1 MRPEP
6 FIAAIRFGH
15 GRRPWEPL
23 PADPKAALFAELNNT
38 ATPRLTGAAL
48 PDLAAIGAMIQEDGE
63 TARQGQGRPLQARLW
78 RGEISAALAE
88 TLTSAAPF
96 RERLVQFW
104 ANHFTVARGKVPY
117 FAGHFAREAIR
128 PHVTGS
134 FSDMLLAV
142 VRHPAM
148 IAYLDNQGS
157 VGPSSR
163 AAQARPRGL
172 NENLAR
178 EILELHTLTP
188 AAGYSQADV
197 TSFAKILTGWSMAPV
212 NPPFGFVFGARA
224 HEPGPKTIMGQE
236 FAEGEQGGIAALAW
250 VAGHE
255 ATHRNLAR
263 KLAIHFVA
271 DTPPP
276 DAVDA
281 LFAVLRDTRGN
292 LGEVAQRLVTL
303 EAAWKPPLSKLRA
316 PMDYVVAVLR
326 ALEAPAQ
333 VSEGLINTSQFLG
346 QPIWNARA
354 PNGWPDQMADWAA
367 PEAILRRVEWAYGQ
381 AGRGAGR
388 DAAALAEAVMGPLI
402 QPQTL
407 RAASRA
413 GSAREALTLVLTSPE
428 FQRR

>member
-15 GRRPWEPL
+15 GRRPWQPL
-23 PADPKAALFAELNNT
+23 PANPTAALLAELDNM
-38 ATPRLTGAAL
+38 ATPHLTEAAL
-48 PDLAAIGAMIQEDGE
+48 PDLAAIGAMIREDGE
-63 TARQGQGRPLQARLW
+63 SMRQGQGRPHQARLW
-78 RGEISAALAE
+78 RAELSAALAE

-104 ANHFTVARGKVPY
+104 ANHFTVARRKVPY
-117 FAGHFAREAIR
+117 ITGHFVREAIR
-128 PHVTGS
+128 PHVTGQ
-134 FSDMLLAV
+134 FSDMLQAV

-148 IAYLDNQGS
+148 IGYLDNQGS
-157 VGPSSR
+157 VGPNSR
-163 AAQARPRGL
+163 AAQGSPRGL

-188 AAGYSQADV
+188 AAGYTQADV
-197 TSFAKILTGWSMAPV
+197 TSFANILTGWSTAPV
-212 NPPFGFVFGARA
+212 NPPFGFVFRSAA
-224 HEPGPKTIMGQE
+224 HEPGTKTLMEQE
-236 FAEGEQGGIAALAW
+236 FMEGEQGGLAALAW
-250 VAGHE
+250 LADHE
-255 ATHRNLAR
+255 ATHRHLAR

-271 DTPPP
+271 DSPPP
-276 DAVDA
+276 AAVNA
-281 LFAVLRDTRGN
+281 LFAVLRDTRGD
-292 LGEVAQRLVTL
+292 LGAVVRRLVAL
-303 EAAWKPPLSKLRA
+303 DAAWEPPLSKLRA
-316 PMDYVVAVLR
+316 PLDYMMAVLH

-333 VSEGLINTSQFLG
+333 ITAGLINTSQFLG
-346 QPIWNARA
+346 QPIWNAPA

-367 PEAILRRVEWAYGQ
+367 PEAILRRVEWAFGQ

-402 QPQTL
+402 RPETL
-407 RAASRA
+407 QAASRA

>member
-23 PADPKAALFAELNNT
+23 PADPKAALVAALDST
-38 ATPRLTGAAL
+38 ATPKLAEAAL
-48 PDLAAIGAMIQEDGE
+48 PDLAAIGAMIREDGE
-63 TARQGQGRPLQARLW
+63 SMRQGQGRPHQARIW
-78 RGEISAALAE
+78 RAELSAALAE

-117 FAGHFAREAIR
+117 VVGHFVREAIR
-128 PHVTGS
+128 PHVTGQ

-148 IAYLDNQGS
+148 IGYLDNQGS
-157 VGPSSR
+157 VGPNSR
-163 AAQARPRGL
+163 AARTRPRGL

-188 AAGYSQADV
+188 AAGYTQADV
-197 TSFAKILTGWSMAPV
+197 TSFANILTGWSIAPV
-212 NPPFGFVFGARA
+212 NPPFGFIFRDAA
-224 HEPGPKTIMGQE
+224 HEPGAKTVMGQE
-236 FAEGEQGGIAALAW
+236 YAEGEGGGIAALAW
-250 VAGHE
+250 LAEHE
-255 ATHRNLAR
+255 ATQRHLAR

-276 DAVDA
+276 AAVAA
-281 LFAVLRDTRGN
+281 LFAVLRDTRGD
-292 LGEVAQRLVTL
+292 LGAVARRLVTL

-316 PMDYVVAVLR
+316 PIDYMVAVLR

-346 QPIWNARA
+346 QPAWNARA

-367 PEAILRRVEWAYGQ
+367 PEAILRRVQWAYGQ

-402 QPQTL
+402 HPQTL
-407 RAASRA
+407 QAASRA

>member
-23 PADPKAALFAELNNT
+23 PADPKAALVAALDST
-38 ATPRLTGAAL
+38 ATPKLAEAAL
-48 PDLAAIGAMIQEDGE
+48 PDLAAIGAMIREDGE
-63 TARQGQGRPLQARLW
+63 SMRQGQGRPHQARLW
-78 RGEISAALAE
+78 RAELSAALAE

-117 FAGHFAREAIR
+117 VVGHFVREAIR
-128 PHVTGS
+128 PHVTGQ

-148 IAYLDNQGS
+148 IGYLDNQGS
-157 VGPSSR
+157 VGPNSR
-163 AAQARPRGL
+163 AARTRPRGL

-188 AAGYSQADV
+188 AAGYTQADV
-197 TSFAKILTGWSMAPV
+197 TSFANILTGWSIAPV
-212 NPPFGFVFGARA
+212 NPPFGFIFRDAA
-224 HEPGPKTIMGQE
+224 HEPGAKTVMGQE
-236 FAEGEQGGIAALAW
+236 YAEGEGGGIAALAW
-250 VAGHE
+250 LAEHE
-255 ATHRNLAR
+255 ATQRHLAR

-271 DTPPP
+271 DTPSPA
-276 DAVDA
+276 AVAA
-281 LFAVLRDTRGN
+281 LFAVLRDTRGD
-292 LGEVAQRLVTL
+292 LGAVARRLVTL

-316 PMDYVVAVLR
+316 PIDYMVAVLR

-346 QPIWNARA
+346 QPAWNARA

-367 PEAILRRVEWAYGQ
+367 PEAILRRVQWAYGQ

-388 DAAALAEAVMGPLI
+388 DATALAEAVMGPLI
-402 QPQTL
+402 HPQTL
-407 RAASRA
+407 QAASRA

>member
-23 PADPKAALFAELNNT
+23 PGDPQASLVAELT
-38 ATPRLTGAAL
+38 ATAAPQITQAGL
-48 PDLAAIGAMIQEDGE
+48 PDLAAIGLMMEEDAE
-63 TARQGQGRPLQARLW
+63 SARQGQGRPHQARLW
-78 RGEISAALAE
+78 RVEANAFLAQAI
-88 TLTSAAPF
+88 TSASPF

-117 FAGHFAREAIR
+117 FTGHFIREAIR
-128 PHVTGS
+128 PHVTGY
-134 FSDMLLAV
+134 FADMLIAA

-148 IAYLDNQGS
+148 IAYLDNQAS
-157 VGPSSR
+157 IGPNSR
-163 AAQARPRGL
+163 AAQTRPGGL

-188 AAGYSQADV
+188 SVGYKQADV
-197 TSFAKILTGWSMAPV
+197 TSFARSLTGWSFTAMR
-212 NPPFGFVFGARA
+212 PPHGFVFRAAA
-224 HEPGPKTIMGQE
+224 HEPGPKTLMGQE
-236 FAEGEQGGIAALAW
+236 FPEGEAGGLAALAW
-250 VAGHE
+250 LADHE
-255 ATHRNLAR
+255 ATYRHLAR
-263 KLAIHFVA
+263 RLAIHFVA
-271 DTPPP
+271 DSPPP
-276 DAVDA
+276 ETIDA
-281 LFAVLRDTRGN
+281 LFAVLQDTRGD
-292 LGEVAQRLVTL
+292 LGAVARHLVTL
-303 EAAWKPPLSKLRA
+303 DAVWKPPLSKLRL
-316 PMDYVVAVLR
+316 PLDYAIAVLR

-333 VSEGLINTSQFLG
+333 VTEGLINASQFLG

-367 PEAILRRVEWAYGQ
+367 PEAILRRVEWAHGQ

-402 QPQTL
+402 LPQTL

>member
-23 PADPKAALFAELNNT
+23 PADPRAGLLAELENT
-38 ATPRLTGAAL
+38 ATPRLTEAAL
-48 PDLAAIGAMIQEDGE
+48 PDLAAIGELIREDGE
-63 TARQGQGRPLQARLW
+63 TARQGQGRPHQARLV
-78 RGEISAALAE
+78 RAEISAALAE

-117 FAGHFAREAIR
+117 FAGHFVREAIR
-128 PHVTGS
+128 PHVTGT
-134 FSDMLLAV
+134 FSDMVLAV

-157 VGPSSR
+157 VGPNSH
-163 AAQARPRGL
+163 AVQGRPRGL

-188 AAGYSQADV
+188 AAGYTQADV
-197 TSFAKILTGWSMAPV
+197 TSFAKILTGWSIAPV
-212 NPPFGFVFGARA
+212 NPPFGFVFRAAA
-224 HEPGPKTIMGQE
+224 HEPGAQNLMGQE
-236 FAEGEQGGIAALAW
+236 FPEGEQGGIATLAW
-250 VAGHE
+250 LAEHE
-255 ATHRNLAR
+255 ATQRHLAR
-263 KLAIHFVA
+263 KLATHFVA

-276 DAVDA
+276 EAVAA
-281 LFAVLRDTRGN
+281 LFAVLRDTRGD
-292 LGEVAQRLVTL
+292 LGAVARRLVTL
-303 EAAWKPPLSKLRA
+303 DATWKPPLTKLRA
-316 PMDYVVAVLR
+316 PMDYVMAVLR

-333 VSEGLINTSQFLG
+333 IAEGLINTSQFLG
-346 QPIWNARA
+346 QPVWNARA

-367 PEAILRRVEWAYGQ
+367 PEAMLRRLEWAYGQ

-407 RAASRA
+407 QAAARA

>member
-23 PADPKAALFAELNNT
+23 PADPKAALVAALDST
-38 ATPRLTGAAL
+38 ATPKLAEAAL
-48 PDLAAIGAMIQEDGE
+48 PDLAAIGAMIREDGE
-63 TARQGQGRPLQARLW
+63 SMRQGQGRPHQARLW
-78 RGEISAALAE
+78 RAELSAALAE

-117 FAGHFAREAIR
+117 VVGHFVREAIR
-128 PHVTGS
+128 PHVTGQ

-148 IAYLDNQGS
+148 IGYLDNQGS
-157 VGPSSR
+157 VGPNSR
-163 AAQARPRGL
+163 AARTRPRGL

-188 AAGYSQADV
+188 AAGYTQADV
-197 TSFAKILTGWSMAPV
+197 TSFATILTGWSIAPV
-212 NPPFGFVFGARA
+212 NPPFGFIFRDAA
-224 HEPGPKTIMGQE
+224 HEPGAKTVMGQE
-236 FAEGEQGGIAALAW
+236 YAEGEGGGIAALAW
-250 VAGHE
+250 LAEHE
-255 ATHRNLAR
+255 ATQRHLAR

-276 DAVDA
+276 AAVAA
-281 LFAVLRDTRGN
+281 LFAVLRDTRGD
-292 LGEVAQRLVTL
+292 LGAVARRLVTL

-316 PMDYVVAVLR
+316 PIDYMVAVLR

-346 QPIWNARA
+346 QPAWNARA

-367 PEAILRRVEWAYGQ
+367 PEAILRRVQWAYGQ

-388 DAAALAEAVMGPLI
+388 DATALAEAVMGPLI
-402 QPQTL
+402 HPKTL
-407 RAASRA
+407 QAASRA

>member
-1 MRPEP
+1 M
-6 FIAAIRFGH
+6 
-15 GRRPWEPL
+15 
-23 PADPKAALFAELNNT
+23 AELDHT
-38 ATPRLTGAAL
+38 ATPRLTDAAL
-48 PDLAAIGAMIQEDGE
+48 PDLAGIGALIREDDQLLRE
-63 TARQGQGRPLQARLW
+63 GQGRPNRGRLW

-88 TLTSAAPF
+88 TLTSTAPF

-117 FAGHFAREAIR
+117 FAGHFVREAIR
-128 PHVTGS
+128 PHVTGN

-157 VGPSSR
+157 VGPNSR
-163 AAQARPRGL
+163 AARTRPRGL

-188 AAGYSQADV
+188 TAGYSQADV
-197 TSFAKILTGWSMAPV
+197 TSFANILTGWSMAPV
-212 NPPFGFVFGARA
+212 NPPFGFVFRAAA
-224 HEPGPKTIMGQE
+224 HEPGPKTLMGHE

-250 VAGHE
+250 LAAHE

-263 KLAIHFVA
+263 KLAIHFIA

-276 DAVDA
+276 DAVA
-281 LFAVLRDTRGN
+281 TLFAVLRDTRGD
-292 LGEVAQRLVTL
+292 LGAVARRLATL
-303 EAAWKPPLSKLRA
+303 DAAWKPPLSKLRA
-316 PMDYVVAVLR
+316 PMDYVMAVLR

-333 VSEGLINTSQFLG
+333 IAEGLNNTSQFLG
-346 QPIWNARA
+346 QPVWNARA

-402 QPQTL
+402 QSQTL